1 MAIPLMPS
9 GTGGSGRLCWY
20 RDEAVRTAAVY
31 EDIRGGDCGAPPPPR
46 PEADAA
52 QVQEVQRR
60 KEALAAVAEASR
72 KAAHKRKAALDDLK
86 LSAARARQA
95 ASNLARTHT
104 REQQQAAAWHERT
117 HPAARPANPAKQR
130 CPRCA
135 ALLPRQLRSC
145 PGCLHDWAADAA
157 AEASKR
163 RLVWR
168 KSPAGTNHRQSVAPK
183 R

>member
-1 MAIPLMPS
+1 MSL
-9 GTGGSGRLCWY
+9 Y
-20 RDEAVRTAAVY
+20 H
-31 EDIRGGDCGAPPPPR
+31 
-46 PEADAA
+46 
-52 QVQEVQRR
+52 
-60 KEALAAVAEASR
+60 ALLTQ
-72 KAAHKRKAALDDLK
+72 AAHKRKAALDDLK
-86 LSAARARQA
+86 SSAARARQVARPIATAAGGRSMRFSDAPRTEAPGRGAALALLAAKA

-145 PGCLHDWAADAA
+145 PGCLHDWAGDAA